1 MPVPLSRLEAS
12 ALPLIRYSLVL
23 LWLGSGLVSLFNDAA
38 GRALLFALPRPLA
51 DTLILGGAAVD
62 LSLGFALMVARW
74 TRIVALFQI
83 AVILLYT
90 ALATALI
97 PELWLDP
104 LMPLGKNLPIL
115 AMTLL
120 LAQASR
126 R

>member
-1 MPVPLSRLEAS
+1 MFDPS
-12 ALPLIRYSLVL
+12 ALRLVRYSLVV

-51 DTLILGGAAVD
+51 DTLILGGAGID
-62 LSLGFALMVARW
+62 LLLGFGLLIARW
-74 TRIVALFQI
+74 VAVVAWLQI

-120 LAQASR
+120 LARASR